1 MATHGCLVL
10 YTFAMVKHQ
19 PCSFQ
24 NPSWL
29 HMPHSVNTIN
39 RTMNGHLEQE
49 TFGTTLPKENVI
61 MDVIITILPFEL

>member
-10 YTFAMVKHQ
+10 YTFAMVEHQ
-19 PCSFQ
+19 PCSIQIPFC
-24 NPSWL
+24 L

-49 TFGTTLPKENVI
+49 TFRTTLPRENVI
-61 MDVIITILPFEL
+61 MDVIITYYL